1 MNSCIY
7 CKMLKLHLTFSFTI
21 NIIRNKGIGAD
32 DIFLTIDTFDHTKV
46 EYIESSDSNPKSH
59 LRSYEEPDA
68 IRERMITSYKIAGSM
83 MLVSSLTTAICF
95 FSNSFVRHILFSFE
109 AKSIDCRKIKIII
122 VAIPYF
128 SGSLD
133 SN

>member
-1 MNSCIY
+1 MMHVAGLFV
-7 CKMLKLHLTFSFTI
+7 MLGKYTIIALRAYSGKHHNILTFFLMMI
-21 NIIRNKGIGAD
+21 VVCHAGIGAD

-46 EYIESSDSNPKSH
+46 EYIEANDSNSKSH

-95 FSNSFVRHILFSFE
+95 FSNSFVSNTLISFE
-109 AKSIDCRKIKIII
+109 AKKVIEE
-122 VAIPYF
+122 
-128 SGSLD
+128 
-133 SN
+133 NQ